1 MRIYRRK
8 NRITNNNKCVRFL
21 FDELHRQRCPE
32 ADFCERT
39 GINNSTLRGW
49 RSRVNPRVNDLDFAL
64 NMLGY
69 EIVVR
74 PIKHE

>member
-1 MRIYRRK
+1 VRIYRRK
-8 NRITNNNKCVRFL
+8 NRISNNNKCVRFL
-21 FDELHRQRCPE
+21 FDELHRQRCTE
-32 ADFCERT
+32 IDFSERT
-39 GINNSTLRGW
+39 GIYRGTLRNW
-49 RSRVNPRVNDLDFAL
+49 RTCSNPRVNDLDFAL